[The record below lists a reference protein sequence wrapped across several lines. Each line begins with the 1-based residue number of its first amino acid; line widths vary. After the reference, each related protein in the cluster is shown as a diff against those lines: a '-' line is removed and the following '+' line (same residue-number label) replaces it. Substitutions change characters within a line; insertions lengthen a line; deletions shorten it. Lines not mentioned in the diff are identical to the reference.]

1 MSDFD
6 RNLRDPGNER
16 RIARGGYSTSSVI
29 GAAVVAALLLVVI
42 GYVFTSRSTKGPMVI
57 EHPAAT
63 TTAPAPIAPAVTPP
77 SAPASPES
85 ATKP

>member
-42 GYVFTSRSTKGPMVI
+42 GYVFTGRSAKGPMVI

-85 ATKP
+85 APKP

>member
-6 RNLRDPGNER
+6 RNLRDPGNES
-16 RIARGGYSTSSVI
+16 RIARSGYSTGSVV
-29 GAAVVAALLLVVI
+29 GAAIVAVLILVVI
-42 GYVFTSRSTKGPMVI
+42 GYVFTGRSMKGPTVI

-77 SAPASPES
+77 SAPASPDS
-85 ATKP
+85 APKP